1 MSLVERDYVLR
12 MIQLL
17 ARAIATIFG
26 LKQAGKLEE
35 ALEEVQTTADMI
47 FGSMRSTL
55 DAIDPQSAARLL
67 TSGEKIETY
76 ATLTAEEASIRELM
90 GDATRARRS
99 ELRALSLYLEAL
111 IFEGR
116 ISDDARAA
124 IGNLRNRV
132 DESTLSQRYQ
142 EALGSSVRRDVDEGS
157 RDGTA

>member
-17 ARAIATIFG
+17 ARAIARILG

-55 DAIDPQSAARLL
+55 DAIDAQSAARLL
-67 TSGEKIETY
+67 TNGDKIEAY

-90 GDATRARRS
+90 GDATRARSGER
-99 ELRALSLYLEAL
+99 RALSLYLEAL
-111 IFEGR
+111 ILEGS
-116 ISDDARAA
+116 ISDDARGA
-124 IGNLRNRV
+124 IGDLRNKV
-132 DESTLSQRYQ
+132 DERTLSQHYQ
-142 EALGSSVRRDVDEGS
+142 DALASSRIAG
-157 RDGTA
+157 

>member
-17 ARAIATIFG
+17 ARAIARILG

-35 ALEEVQTTADMI
+35 ALEAVQTTADTI

-67 TSGEKIETY
+67 TSVEKIEAY

-90 GDATRARRS
+90 GDAVLARTS
-99 ELRALSLYLEAL
+99 ERRALSLYLEAL
-111 IFEGR
+111 ILEGR
-116 ISDDARAA
+116 LGEDARAA
-124 IGNLRNRV
+124 IGALRSKV
-132 DESTLSQRYQ
+132 DERTLSQRYQ
-142 EALGSSVRRDVDEGS
+142 EALASSERRAADGRNREG
-157 RDGTA
+157 T

>member
-17 ARAIATIFG
+17 ARAIARILG

-35 ALEEVQTTADMI
+35 ALEEVETTADTI

-67 TSGEKIETY
+67 TSGDKIEAY

-90 GDATRARRS
+90 GDATRARSGER
-99 ELRALSLYLEAL
+99 RALSLFLEAL
-111 IFEGR
+111 ILEGTV
-116 ISDDARAA
+116 SDDARAA
-124 IGNLRNRV
+124 IGDLRDKV
-132 DESTLSQRYQ
+132 DESTLPQRYQ
-142 EALGSSVRRDVDEGS
+142 EAL
-157 RDGTA
+157 